1 MELDLLIT
9 ELDETTIQID
19 KMRYLTT
26 QISTKAGEKTKH
38 AKNALQYDFESQEIV
53 KCAAILSDYIEA
65 ADAAIK
71 KAVSAAEYDTK
82 LQARDIKESPAE
94 VVVDDVVE

>member
-26 QISTKAGEKTKH
+26 VNKLPEASPRCYNQI
-38 AKNALQYDFESQEIV
+38 
-53 KCAAILSDYIEA
+53 
-65 ADAAIK
+65 
-71 KAVSAAEYDTK
+71 
-82 LQARDIKESPAE
+82 
-94 VVVDDVVE
+94 

>member
-1 MELDLLIT
+1 MEIDLLIT

-53 KCAAILSDYIEA
+53 KSLLHQHLLPGT
-65 ADAAIK
+65 
-71 KAVSAAEYDTK
+71 VSQNLYF
-82 LQARDIKESPAE
+82 
-94 VVVDDVVE
+94 

>member
-1 MELDLLIT
+1 MEIDLLIT

-26 QISTKAGEKTKH
+26 QISTKACEKTKH

-53 KCAAILSDYIEA
+53 KCAAISDYIEA

-71 KAVSAAEYDTK
+71 KAVSELAEYDTK

>member
-26 QISTKAGEKTKH
+26 QISTKACEKTKY

-65 ADAAIK
+65 ADVINLFSGDMLLINGFRNRANK
-71 KAVSAAEYDTK
+71 KC
-82 LQARDIKESPAE
+82 
-94 VVVDDVVE
+94 